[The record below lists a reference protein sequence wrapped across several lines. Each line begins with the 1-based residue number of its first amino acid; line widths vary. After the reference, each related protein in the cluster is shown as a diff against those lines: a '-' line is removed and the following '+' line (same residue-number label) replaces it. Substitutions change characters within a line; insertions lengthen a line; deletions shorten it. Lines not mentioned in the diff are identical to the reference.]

1 MNDVKAG
8 IDLAAIAGGFGAY
21 LALLPDIAALFS
33 ILWLAIRIWE
43 TKTIRRL
50 TGRSDG

>member
-1 MNDVKAG
+1 MTEVKTG
-8 IDLAAIAGGFGAY
+8 IDLAAVLGGFGSY

-43 TKTIRRL
+43 TKTVQSW